1 MDNPLI
7 KQQEEYNKIAELVD
21 LIKSNPDPRELK
33 RALAIKMSI
42 DGHPEQIIAQL
53 LGTSKNF
60 IRDWKK
66 AFKIEGIAGIK
77 LGYQGAKGKLTSK
90 QRVEIIEW
98 LKNKDYWHLDEL
110 INHLEDKYNVI
121 YKSKQSYYDLFEQGR
136 ISWKRSQK
144 VNPKFDEELVKKKRE
159 EINEFLAKHKEE
171 IESGEMAVLFIDE
184 CHLLNGDICGY
195 VWGETNVR
203 IEIPIENEKNRQ
215 TYFGALNYQTKEF
228 TIEAYPAGN
237 GESTVKFVKNLQNKY
252 LNQKIVLIWDGASY
266 HRFGE
271 FREYLLQVNQDK
283 LPDNFEITC
292 ILFAPNAPQQNP
304 VEDIWLQ
311 GKNFLRKYWYLCK
324 SFWAIK
330 KLFELFYNCSK
341 FDFPK
346 IHHYHFSQEIK

>member
-271 FREYLLQVNQDK
+271 FREYLQQVNQDK
-283 LPDNFEITC
+283 LLDQLEITC

>member
-7 KQQEEYNKIAELVD
+7 KQQEEYKKIAD
-21 LIKSNPDPRELK
+21 LTSLINSNPDPRELK
-33 RALAIKMSI
+33 RALAVKMSI
-42 DGHPEQIIAQL
+42 DGHPDRTIAQL
-53 LGTSKNF
+53 LGVSNNF

-66 AFKIEGIAGIK
+66 AFKVEGIDGVK
-77 LGYQGAKGKLTSK
+77 LGYKGAKGKLTTE
-90 QRVEIIEW
+90 QREEIIEW
-98 LKNKDYWHLDEL
+98 LKDKQYWHLDEL
-110 INHLEDKYNVI
+110 INHLEDKYDVV
-121 YKSKQSYYDLFEQGR
+121 YKSKQSYYELFEQGR

-159 EINEFLAKHKEE
+159 EINEFLAKHKAE
-171 IESGEMAVLFIDE
+171 IESGKMAVLFLDE

-195 VWGETNVR
+195 VWGQTNVK
-203 IEIPIENEKNRQ
+203 IEVPITNEKNRQ

-228 TIEAYPAGN
+228 IIEAYPSGN

-252 LNQKIVLIWDGASY
+252 PNQKIVLIWDGASY

-271 FREYLLQVNQDK
+271 FREYLTEVNQNK
-283 LPDNFEITC
+283 LPDQLEITC

-304 VEDIWLQ
+304 VEDVWLQ

-330 KLFELFYNCSK
+330 KLFELFYDCSK

-346 IHHYHFSQEIK
+346 IHQYHFSQEIK

>member
-7 KQQEEYNKIAELVD
+7 KQEKEYNKMAELAD
-21 LIKSNPDPRELK
+21 LIQSNPDPRELK
-33 RALAIKMSI
+33 RALAVKMSI
-42 DGHPEQIIAQL
+42 DGHPDLIISQL
-53 LGTSKNF
+53 LGISKNF

-66 AFKIEGIAGIK
+66 AFKLEGISGIR
-77 LGYQGAKGKLTSK
+77 LGYQGAKGKLTIE
-90 QRVEIIEW
+90 QRGEIIEW
-98 LKNKDYWHLDEL
+98 LKNKEYWHLDEL
-110 INHLEDKYNVI
+110 TNHLEDKYDVI
-121 YKSKQSYYDLFEQGR
+121 YKSKQSYYDLFEQAR

-144 VNPKFDEELVKKKRE
+144 VNPKFDEELVKKKRG
-159 EINEFLAKHKEE
+159 EINDFLAKHKAE

-195 VWGETNVR
+195 VWGQTNAK
-203 IEIPIENEKNRQ
+203 IEIPIENEKHRQ

-228 TIEAYPAGN
+228 TIEAYSAGN

-252 LNQKIVLIWDGASY
+252 PHQKIVLIWDGASY

-271 FREYLLQVNQDK
+271 FREYLTEVNQDK
-283 LPDNFEITC
+283 LPDNLEITC

-330 KLFELFYNCSK
+330 KLFELFYDCSE

>member
-7 KQQEEYNKIAELVD
+7 KQQEDYNKTADLMD

-33 RALAIKMSI
+33 RALAVKMSI
-42 DGHPEQIIAQL
+42 EGHPDRTIAQL
-53 LGTSKNF
+53 LGISRSF

-77 LGYQGAKGKLTSK
+77 LGYKGAKGKLTIE
-90 QRVEIIEW
+90 QRGEIIEW
-98 LKNKDYWHLDEL
+98 LKDKNYWHLDEL
-110 INHLEDKYNVI
+110 INHLEDKYDI
-121 YKSKQSYYDLFEQGR
+121 FYKSKQSYYDLLEQGR

-144 VNPKFDEELVKKKRE
+144 VNPKFDEELVKKKRT
-159 EINEFLAKHKEE
+159 EINNFLAKHKAE
-171 IESGEMAVLFIDE
+171 IESGEMAVFFIDE

-215 TYFGALNYQTKEF
+215 TYFGALNYQSKEF

-237 GESTVKFVKNLQNKY
+237 GESTVKFIKNLQHKHPK
-252 LNQKIVLIWDGASY
+252 QKIALIWDGASY

-271 FREYLLQVNQDK
+271 FREYLTEINQDK
-283 LPDNFEITC
+283 LPDNLEITC

-330 KLFELFYNCSK
+330 KLFELFYDCSR

-346 IHHYHFSQEIK
+346 ISQYHFSQEIN

>member
-7 KQQEEYNKIAELVD
+7 KQQEEYKRIAD
-21 LIKSNPDPRELK
+21 LTSLINSNPDPRELK
-33 RALAIKMSI
+33 RALAVKMSI
-42 DGHPEQIIAQL
+42 DGHPDRTIAQL
-53 LGTSKNF
+53 LGVSNNF

-66 AFKIEGIAGIK
+66 AFKVEGIDGIK
-77 LGYQGAKGKLTSK
+77 LGYKGAKGKLTTE
-90 QRVEIIEW
+90 QRTEIIEW
-98 LKNKDYWHLDEL
+98 LKTKQYWHLDEL
-110 INHLEDKYNVI
+110 INHLEDKYDVV
-121 YKSKQSYYDLFEQGR
+121 YKSKQSYYELFEQGR

-159 EINEFLAKHKEE
+159 EINEFLAKHKAE
-171 IESGEMAVLFIDE
+171 IESGKMAVLFLDE

-195 VWGETNVR
+195 VWGQTNVK
-203 IEIPIENEKNRQ
+203 IEVPMTNEKNRQ

-228 TIEAYPAGN
+228 IIEAYPSGN

-252 LNQKIVLIWDGASY
+252 PNQKIVLIWDGASY

-271 FREYLLQVNQDK
+271 FREYLTEVNQDK
-283 LPDNFEITC
+283 LPDQLEITC

-304 VEDIWLQ
+304 VEDVWLQ

-324 SFWAIK
+324 SFWAVK
-330 KLFELFYNCSK
+330 KLFELFYDCSK

-346 IHHYHFSQEIK
+346 IHQYHFSQEIK